1 LLKTTYSKNKYLI
14 QNIIT
19 NFIFLKGKVLYINI
33 YIILAL
39 AIVFLFSCKKD
50 KIDAPVDVGYSY
62 YPTKAGNWIVYQV
75 DSIVYDDF
83 TGTVDTFAYQ
93 LKEVIESDFID
104 NQGRNSQRIERY
116 HRANDTLQ
124 WILKDVWYSNR
135 TNTTAEK
142 VEENV
147 RYIKLIF
154 PVKLSQEWNGN
165 AYNYFDPQIYKYSD
179 LYKSY
184 DANSLHFDST
194 ITVIQKEE
202 LNLILDDYAI
212 EIFAKNVGLVYKKF
226 RHLEM
231 LPDSTITKG
240 LDLTYTIQSFGQ

>member
-1 LLKTTYSKNKYLI
+1 LNK
-14 QNIIT
+14 
-19 NFIFLKGKVLYINI
+19 KVLYINI
-33 YIILAL
+33 YIILAF
-39 AIVFLFSCKKD
+39 AVGFLLSCKKD
-50 KIDAPVDVGYSY
+50 KVEPPIDVGYDY
-62 YPTKAGNWIVYQV
+62 YPNKVGNYIIYQV

-93 LKEVIESDFID
+93 LKELIESDFID
-104 NQGRNSQRIERY
+104 NQERNTQRIERY
-116 HRANDTLQ
+116 NKANDTLP
-124 WILKDVWYSNR
+124 WILKDVWYANR

-154 PVKLSQEWNGN
+154 PVKLRQEWNGN
-165 AYNYFDPQIYKYSD
+165 TFNFFEPEIYKYSD
-179 LYKSY
+179 LYKSF

-212 EIFAKNVGLVYKKF
+212 EIFAKNVGLVYKKY
-226 RHLEM
+226 RHLEK
-231 LPDSTITKG
+231 LPDGTINKG
-240 LDLTYTIQSFGQ
+240 LDLTYTIQSFGH